1 MAGNAAIRMQRWET
15 GQSFLRKLKSTEL
28 SGMSL
33 TRKGS
38 QTIMTNSVSQGYF
51 WLTPC
56 TLSINTEEN
65 SGAVAGQWG
74 FGAVG
79 CTFGLLTLVKVP
91 WRTEWLPGSVAKHS
105 AKIYLAPQIFEY
117 RKWQGTGRGTQW
129 VKSIA
134 WGLQFGSPAPKRP
147 AWNVSSLYG
156 NRRLPQATHYQ

>member
-1 MAGNAAIRMQRWET
+1 MGDGTVLSEKT
-15 GQSFLRKLKSTEL
+15 GDHRIIWHVSNEERLLDHHD
-28 SGMSL
+28 
-33 TRKGS
+33 
-38 QTIMTNSVSQGYF
+38 SVSQGYF

-56 TLSINTEEN
+56 TLSINIEEN

-74 FGAVG
+74 FREAG
-79 CTFGLLTLVKVP
+79 CTFVLLTLVKAP
-91 WRTEWLPGSVAKHS
+91 WRTEWLQGSVAKHS

-117 RKWQGTGRGTQW
+117 RKWPGTGQGAQW

-147 AWNVSSLYG
+147 AWNVSFLYG